1 VTVFVGL
8 LRGINVGRHR
18 RVAMTDVRAALAE
31 AGYDDVTTHLQS
43 GNLIVASG
51 ARRPETIERS
61 IGEALQ
67 TALGLEVDVIV
78 RTASGLAKIARDNP
92 LLGRDVDPQTLH
104 VAFLKARP
112 TATAARAL
120 TGADF
125 GREEFVL
132 RGAEIYLRYP
142 NGLGRSKMTT
152 AFFERALHT
161 PATVRNW
168 KVVTTLVELATTA
181 GPRTRRV
188 SP

>member
-43 GNLIVASG
+43 GNLIVASR
-51 ARRPETIERS
+51 ARRPETVERS
-61 IGEALQ
+61 IEEALQ
-67 TALGLEVDVIV
+67 TALDLEVGVMV
-78 RTASGLAKIARDNP
+78 RTASGLAKVARGNP
-92 LLGRDVDPQTLH
+92 LLRRGIDPRTLH
-104 VAFLKARP
+104 VAFLKRRP

-120 TGADF
+120 AGADF
-125 GREEFVL
+125 GREEFAL

-142 NGLGRSKMTT
+142 NGLGRSKMTP
-152 AFFERALHT
+152 AFFERTLHT

-168 KVVTTLVELATTA
+168 RVVTTLLELATTA
-181 GPRTRRV
+181 GGAAR
-188 SP
+188 

>member
-43 GNLIVASG
+43 GNLIVASR
-51 ARRPETIERS
+51 ARPETVERS
-61 IGEALQ
+61 IEEALQ
-67 TALGLEVDVIV
+67 TALDLEVDVMV
-78 RTASGLAKIARDNP
+78 RTASGLAKVARGNP
-92 LLGRDVDPQTLH
+92 LLRRGIDPRTLH
-104 VAFLKARP
+104 VAFLKRRP

-120 TGADF
+120 AGADF
-125 GREEFVL
+125 GREEFAL

-142 NGLGRSKMTT
+142 NGLGRSKMTPS
-152 AFFERALHT
+152 FFERTLHT

-168 KVVTTLVELATTA
+168 GVVTTLVELATTA
-181 GPRTRRV
+181 GGAAR
-188 SP
+188 